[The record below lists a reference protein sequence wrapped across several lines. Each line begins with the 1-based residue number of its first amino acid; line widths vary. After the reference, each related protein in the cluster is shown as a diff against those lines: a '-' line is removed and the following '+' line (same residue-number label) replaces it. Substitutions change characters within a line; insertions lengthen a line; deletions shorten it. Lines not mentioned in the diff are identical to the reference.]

1 MQFTLQVGDKKSRID
16 LYRSPW
22 TGALRIS
29 VDRHLLIK
37 RSGPRMWFDLTAV
50 RRYEFHA
57 ASHDVVVEHERPLL
71 FAGFRPHDYR
81 VVVDG
86 KLIHKQHGY

>member
-1 MQFTLQVGDKKSRID
+1 
-16 LYRSPW
+16 
-22 TGALRIS
+22 
-29 VDRHLLIK
+29 
-37 RSGPRMWFDLTAV
+37 MWFDLTAV